1 MSRYAKA
8 NQSIEDLKA
17 LIKDKSDKDY
27 GEDGSVYGILH
38 GDYSPTQRNVYKDL
52 GKIEVDF
59 ENVEEFG
66 TEDSYNHLPGLEDL
80 DGYEMIGEGDK
91 AFPILWCA
99 GGGDWELPLVFV
111 LYIGQKGE
119 LRGYI
124 PEDGNCYNKE
134 KKAAYG
140 NNDGDPEFDSDD
152 SRYVFDVAKMRAAVA
167 NRILVKGE
175 AGSGNAGSGN
185 AGSGNG
191 GEAPLTFRQLIQSL
205 KDFEDQYASVMP
217 VAKDAEASCWGIEY
231 IWFEDGVLQLGQHDD
246 EGLTCDL
253 IAERAEGCIPSELL
267 DSPARVKVGVTEK
280 PNGVM
285 TLYTADGEPC
295 VEHLVKSSV
304 VKPCRGNDWFCK
316 WTLKFV

>member
-8 NQSIEDLKA
+8 NQTTEDLKA
-17 LIKDKSDKDY
+17 IIEKDNGTPYEAVENSKVRSDL
-27 GEDGSVYGILH
+27 S
-38 GDYSPTQRNVYKDL
+38 
-52 GKIEVDF
+52 KIEVDT
-59 ENVEEFG
+59 ENVDAIGLWEDPWIMPG
-66 TEDSYNHLPGLEDL
+66 TESLK
-80 DGYEMIGEGDK
+80 GYEMIGTGAN
-91 AFPILWCA
+91 AFPVLWCA
-99 GGGDWELPLVFV
+99 CGGDWESPIVFV

-119 LRGYI
+119 LRAYI

-134 KKAAYG
+134 KKSAYG
-140 NNDGDPEFDSDD
+140 NNDDGMDDDDPNYRFDAD
-152 SRYVFDVAKMRAAVA
+152 KLRAAVA

-175 AGSGNAGSGN
+175 AGSRN

-205 KDFEDQYASVMP
+205 KDFEDQCASVMP

-267 DSPARVKVGVTEK
+267 DSPARVKVGVTER
-280 PNGVM
+280 PNGVGK
-285 TLYTADGEPC
+285 LYTADGEPC
-295 VEHLVKSSV
+295 SEHLVKSSV

>member
-38 GDYSPTQRNVYKDL
+38 GDYSPTQGNVYKDL

-140 NNDGDPEFDSDD
+140 NNDGDPGFDSDD
-152 SRYVFDVAKMRAAVA
+152 PRYVFDVAKMRAAVA

-175 AGSGNAGSGN
+175 

-267 DSPARVKVGVTEK
+267 DSPARVKVGVTYQRG
-280 PNGVM
+280 GVNIDVL
-285 TLYTADGEPC
+285 TRDNEPA
-295 VEHLVKSSV
+295 EAHTVKSSV
-304 VKPCRGNDWFCK
+304 VKPCRNDWFCK